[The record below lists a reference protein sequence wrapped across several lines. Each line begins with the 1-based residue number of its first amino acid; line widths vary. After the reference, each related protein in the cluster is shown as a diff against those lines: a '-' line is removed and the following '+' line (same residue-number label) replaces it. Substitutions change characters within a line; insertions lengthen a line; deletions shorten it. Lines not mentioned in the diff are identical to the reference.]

1 LKKGTT
7 VQGEN
12 LMSKKMMLI
21 IMLAASIVLAF
32 PIRAAMATNKGTI
45 PSISVVSVVPGTVV
59 TIETRNFPA
68 DLDFEVTIGPYGSY
82 GIDGTLVGSTN
93 SGKGGVFTATYNIPV
108 ELKDSARLAIR
119 LRNPS
124 KGYYAYNWFE
134 NIIPT
139 PAPTKN
145 TDTKTTLPGYV
156 GFPEFTVTE
165 VKADKSVSVDAKNFP
180 VKANV
185 DVTMNVI
192 GTFGSGGYLAKSQFT
207 GEKGEFTATYDIPKE
222 LVGIY
227 MISIRI
233 QDPVSG
239 YYGINWFFNLD
250 YPVKAEIVSTP
261 AAAPNPGPTPTPG
274 TSGSESK
281 PTTPAYS
288 GYPRVEITAVEKD
301 VKVTIQAMN
310 LPLNEKFD
318 VYLGNLGSMAVGG
331 TKVATLESGTT
342 GTATATYVIPTDLV
356 GLGQISVRLASTTSD
371 YYGYNWFYNQ
381 TYP

>member
-1 LKKGTT
+1 
-7 VQGEN
+7 
-12 LMSKKMMLI
+12 MSKKMMVI
-21 IMLAASIVLAF
+21 IALVAIVLLAL
-32 PIRAAMATNKGTI
+32 PIGAAMATNKGTI
-45 PSISVVSVVPGTVV
+45 PSISVVSVVPGNVV
-59 TIETRNFPA
+59 TVETRNFPA

-82 GIDGTLVGSTN
+82 GIDGTLVGTTN
-93 SGKGGVFTATYNIPV
+93 SGKGGTFTATYNIPV

-119 LRNPS
+119 LRNPT

-134 NIIPT
+134 NIVPT
-139 PAPTKN
+139 PAPTKT
-145 TDTKTTLPGYV
+145 TDTKATLPGYI

-165 VKADKSVSVDAKNFP
+165 VIADKSVSVDAKNFP

-185 DVTMNVI
+185 DVSMNVI
-192 GTFGSGGYLAKSQFT
+192 GTFGSGGYLVKSQFT
-207 GEKGEFTATYDIPKE
+207 GEKGEFTAKYDIPKE
-222 LVGIY
+222 LAGIY

-233 QDPVSG
+233 QDPASG

-250 YPVKAEIVSTP
+250 YPVKVEIVGTP
-261 AAAPNPGPTPTPG
+261 AATPNPAETPTPG
-274 TSGSESK
+274 TSGSEST

-318 VYLGNLGSMAVGG
+318 VYLGNLSSMAVGG
-331 TKVATLESGTT
+331 TKIATLESGTT
-342 GTATATYVIPTDLV
+342 GTATATYDIPADLV
-356 GLGQISVRLASTTSD
+356 GLGQISVRLAGTTSD